1 MADLLGDNLKAPE
14 VELQTYLDSRLLVS
28 SSKKQIQEITDIV
41 TWVKAFAVYMWISC
55 CSHPSRWWG
64 MTQYKLLIMKT
75 YRQFPGKAWLHYDTA
90 FWKDAPASGLADR
103 SCKNLNLY
111 NFHTCLVPQSQ
122 PSAAS
127 SPFPNSG
134 SLSSNFCRSRSDSIC
149 HWPFGQCRYC
159 HCCDKCEG
167 DRPNINCPFRASKS
181 YEQHSQATTSSWYK
195 CQQH

>member
-1 MADLLGDNLKAPE
+1 
-14 VELQTYLDSRLLVS
+14 
-28 SSKKQIQEITDIV
+28 
-41 TWVKAFAVYMWISC
+41 
-55 CSHPSRWWG
+55 
-64 MTQYKLLIMKT
+64 MKT

-90 FWKDAPASGLADR
+90 FWKDAPASGLADW

-149 HWPFGQCRYC
+149 HWLFGRCRYC
-159 HCCDKCEG
+159 HFCDKCEG
-167 DRPNINCPFRASKS
+167 DHPSINCPFRALPSGS
-181 YEQHSQATTSSWYK
+181 LLAAHHSFAFAASHTASRDNFIADALSHFDFQGFHCLATHAAPVATSVLHNLCHPFLTASEQTVMYFCAYLADCLHHSFY
-195 CQQH
+195 

>member
-1 MADLLGDNLKAPE
+1 
-14 VELQTYLDSRLLVS
+14 
-28 SSKKQIQEITDIV
+28 
-41 TWVKAFAVYMWISC
+41 
-55 CSHPSRWWG
+55 

-75 YRQFPGKAWLHYDTA
+75 YRQFHGKAWLQYDTA

-149 HWPFGQCRYC
+149 HWPFGQCWYC
-159 HCCDKCEG
+159 HCCDKCER
-167 DRPNINCPFRASKS
+167 DHPNINCPFRASKS
-181 YEQHSQATTSSWYK
+181 YEQHMVVYRSPKATGHSITGAFQQDLVSPFRVTPTSADKLQQELCFHPDQRRVDFVISGTTGGFFSWL
-195 CQQH
+195 